1 MRKKQL
7 ILLLVILVAIV
18 AATVGMKAYQSHQ
31 EKAATQKQK
40 DETVYV
46 DQFDADKVTAFSYEN
61 DGKTLKFI
69 KEDDT
74 WKLDGKTSVS
84 LDSDSVQDMLDTLS
98 GMTATNTIPDVEDL
112 SEYGLNKPTQTV
124 ALVFQDGSTKTLLFG
139 MENQITGGYYVQAD
153 EGKDIYLVDSSY
165 LTSTL
170 NKSVDDLKKQEST
183 DTDTKTDTTTSTDS
197 ANTKSDTSDSID

>member
-7 ILLLVILVAIV
+7 ILLLAILAVFV
-18 AATVGMKAYQSHQ
+18 AATAGMKMYQSHQ
-31 EKAATQKQK
+31 EKAEAQKQK

-61 DGKTLKFI
+61 DGKTLKFT
-69 KEDDT
+69 KEEDT
-74 WKLDGKTSVS
+74 WKLEGKTAVS
-84 LDSDSVQDMLDTLS
+84 LDSDSVQDILDSLS
-98 GMTATNTIPDVEDL
+98 GMTATDTIPEVEDL
-112 SEYGLNKPTQTV
+112 SEYGLDKPTQTV

-153 EGKDIYLVDSSY
+153 EGTDLYLVDSSY

-170 NKSVDDLKKQEST
+170 NKSVEDLKKQESS
-183 DTDTKTDTTTSTDS
+183 DTDTTTSKDSTDT
-197 ANTKSDTSDSID
+197 NTDTSDSTD